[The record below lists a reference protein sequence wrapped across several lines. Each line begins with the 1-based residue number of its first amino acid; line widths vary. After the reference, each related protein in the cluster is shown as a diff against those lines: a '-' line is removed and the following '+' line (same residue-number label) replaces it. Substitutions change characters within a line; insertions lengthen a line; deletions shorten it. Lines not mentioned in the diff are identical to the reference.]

1 MQKALPTSIV
11 VLLGLSGAPAKAIP
25 FGSLPAGRRMS
36 FRWRRAAAQ
45 DGPEDLMDTV
55 IRWEDCIT
63 VTADTTIHII
73 TDTTIPP
80 ISRLVTFSGCGTI
93 RDPSETER
101 GSLPWTRPLRRSGWR
116 ENGSRSERRSVRPK
130 CARAISVPDL
140 AGRLDALPV
149 ERRRPWWRRLT
160 GVSLSSASGI
170 RRR

>member
-1 MQKALPTSIV
+1 
-11 VLLGLSGAPAKAIP
+11 
-25 FGSLPAGRRMS
+25 MS

-80 ISRLVTFSGCGTI
+80 ISRPVTFSGCGTI

-101 GSLPWTRPLRRSGWR
+101 GLAAVDQTTEAQRMAR
-116 ENGSRSERRSVRPK
+116 EWKPK
-130 CARAISVPDL
+130 
-140 AGRLDALPV
+140 
-149 ERRRPWWRRLT
+149 
-160 GVSLSSASGI
+160 
-170 RRR
+170 